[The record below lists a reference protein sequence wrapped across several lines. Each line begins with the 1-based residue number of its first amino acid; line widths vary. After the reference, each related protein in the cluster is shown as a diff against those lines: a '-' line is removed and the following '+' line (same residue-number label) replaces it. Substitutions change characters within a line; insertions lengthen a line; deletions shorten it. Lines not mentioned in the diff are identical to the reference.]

1 MHCKAGL
8 GRTGCL
14 IGCYIMK
21 HYKFSA
27 EEVSLCYVMMCYVM
41 LCYVVL
47 CYAMLCYVMLYY
59 DTL

>member
-1 MHCKAGL
+1 MIYEHFSGAVAVHCKAGL

-27 EEVSLCYVMMCYVM
+27 EEVSDIM
-41 LCYVVL
+41 
-47 CYAMLCYVMLYY
+47 
-59 DTL
+59 